1 MIKMKLR
8 QGLVQEHLNSELVLE
23 NIYSSMVARVDEQTV
38 VKSRYEQLGIYLN
51 QTHPTALF
59 ARFGLMFY
67 HLLSSLSEQ
76 KSGKYDTFFQ
86 CTTRST

>member
-38 VKSRYEQLGIYLN
+38 VKSRYEHLN